1 MADIDYATL
10 MDKVQSG
17 INSSVS
23 LSDDEQP
30 VSFMNGMGGRWDDD
44 KIIRTGSLSLDMAIG
59 VGGWP
64 RGRVCEIFGEESS
77 GKTNS
82 VSLVCRPC
90 PEAGRPGRLH
100 RR

>member
-1 MADIDYATL
+1 MTDDRYADL
-10 MDKVQSG
+10 MDRVQQN

-30 VSFMNGMGGRWDDD
+30 VSFLSGVTGRWEDD

-64 RGRVCEIFGEESS
+64 RGRVCEIFGDRKSTRLNSS
-77 GKTNS
+77 
-82 VSLVCRPC
+82 
-90 PEAGRPGRLH
+90 H
-100 RR
+100 